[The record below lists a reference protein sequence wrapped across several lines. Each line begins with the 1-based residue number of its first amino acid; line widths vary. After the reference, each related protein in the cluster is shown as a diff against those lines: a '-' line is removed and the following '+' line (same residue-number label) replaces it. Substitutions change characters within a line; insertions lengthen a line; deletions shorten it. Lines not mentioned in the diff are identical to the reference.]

1 MENHKI
7 GTTVAGS
14 VTFDGVN
21 ITTGTVTF
29 THVVVGIAI
38 GTDTF
43 VPAEMPAV
51 RFLLQQSTTN
61 IDQYGPQTCCCMI
74 LLLT

>member
-29 THVVVGIAI
+29 THVVLGSTI

-43 VPAEMPAV
+43 VLADAPAV
-51 RFLLQQSTTN
+51 RFLLIIN
-61 IDQYGPQTCCCMI
+61 LHQYMLP
-74 LLLT
+74 LN